1 MEEEVKNTEEMNSF
15 TNEERIEKS
24 VEVKEEA
31 KEEAPPRKKVKEKR
45 KKIDKEK
52 DELIKANLDLK
63 EKVLRITA
71 EMQNIKRR
79 SEIDLANAYKYDGF
93 DLMEKILPILD
104 NFERALSIKQEG
116 TEKFLEGFKM
126 IYDNLRNILLSKGV
140 TEIECLHKEFDP
152 NMMNAVMTDTNE
164 DFPNNVVLEVL
175 QKGYMYQDKILRP
188 AMVKVN
194 ERENLT
200 QENNDERN
208 DE

>member
-1 MEEEVKNTEEMNSF
+1 MEEEIKKTEEENAP
-15 TNEERIEKS
+15 NKEQD
-24 VEVKEEA
+24 VKEEM
-31 KEEAPPRKKVKEKR
+31 KNPEPELPKKKVKEKR

-126 IYDNLRNILLSKGV
+126 IYENLRNILFNKGV
-140 TEIECLHKEFDP
+140 TEIDCFHKEFDP
-152 NMMNAVMTDTNE
+152 NMMNAVMTDTNDE
-164 DFPNNVVLEVL
+164 YANNVVLEVL

-194 ERENLT
+194 ERDNT
-200 QENNDERN
+200 QNNNDERI

>member
-1 MEEEVKNTEEMNSF
+1 MEEEVKNTETVNSS
-15 TNEERIEKS
+15 TNEEKKEVVEEKTE
-24 VEVKEEA
+24 EVQK
-31 KEEAPPRKKVKEKR
+31 EAPPRKKIKEKR
-45 KKIDKEK
+45 KRIDKEK

-93 DLMEKILPILD
+93 DLMEKLLPILD
-104 NFERALSIKQEG
+104 NFERAISIKQEG

-152 NMMNAVMTDTNE
+152 STMNAVMTYTNN
-164 DFPNNVVLEVL
+164 DFANNIVLDVL

-194 ERENLT
+194 ERNVT
-200 QENNDERN
+200 QENDERN

>member
-1 MEEEVKNTEEMNSF
+1 MNEEVKNEQTEQLENEEEQKEETPVQEEM
-15 TNEERIEKS
+15 IQ
-24 VEVKEEA
+24 
-31 KEEAPPRKKVKEKR
+31 EEAPPKKKVKEKR
-45 KKIDKEK
+45 KKIDKER

-93 DLMEKILPILD
+93 DIMEKLLPVID
-104 NFERALSIKQEG
+104 NFERAISIKQEG

-140 TEIECLHKEFDP
+140 TEIECIHKEFDP
-152 NMMNAVMTDTNE
+152 NTMNAVMTDTNNE
-164 DFPNNVVLEVL
+164 YGNNVVLEVL

-194 ERENLT
+194 ERDLT
-200 QENNDERN
+200 QENNERN

>member
-1 MEEEVKNTEEMNSF
+1 MEEEVKNTETMNSS
-15 TNEERIEKS
+15 EEKVEESAKVEKD
-24 VEVKEEA
+24 EI

-45 KKIDKEK
+45 KKQDKEK

-93 DLMEKILPILD
+93 DLMEKLLPILD
-104 NFERALSIKQEG
+104 NFERAISIKQEG

-152 NMMNAVMTDTNE
+152 STMNAVMTDTNE
-164 DFPNNVVLEVL
+164 DYQNNVVLDVL

-194 ERENLT
+194 ERNVT
-200 QENNDERN
+200 QENDERN

>member
-1 MEEEVKNTEEMNSF
+1 MEEEIKKMEEENAPNKEQEVEEEVKNSE
-15 TNEERIEKS
+15 IELPK
-24 VEVKEEA
+24 
-31 KEEAPPRKKVKEKR
+31 KKVKEKH

-93 DLMEKILPILD
+93 DLIEKILPILD

-126 IYDNLRNILLSKGV
+126 IYDNLRSILLSKGI
-140 TEIECLHKEFDP
+140 TEIECIHKEFDP
-152 NMMNAVMTDTNE
+152 VLMNAVMTDTNN
-164 DFPNNVVLEVL
+164 DFDNNIVLDVL

-194 ERENLT
+194 EKNVT
-200 QENNDERN
+200 QENNERN

>member
-1 MEEEVKNTEEMNSF
+1 MEEEVKNTEEMNSSA
-15 TNEERIEKS
+15 NEERIEKS

-45 KKIDKEK
+45 KKIDTEK

-140 TEIECLHKEFDP
+140 TEIECIHKEFDP
-152 NMMNAVMTDTNE
+152 NMMNAVMTDTNN
-164 DFPNNVVLEVL
+164 DFANNIVLDCL

-194 ERENLT
+194 ERDVT
-200 QENNDERN
+200 QENNERN
-208 DE
+208 DEE

>member
-1 MEEEVKNTEEMNSF
+1 MEEEIKKTEEENAP
-15 TNEERIEKS
+15 NKEQVVQEEQNLKPELPK
-24 VEVKEEA
+24 
-31 KEEAPPRKKVKEKR
+31 KKVKEKR

-93 DLMEKILPILD
+93 DLVEKILPILD

-126 IYDNLRNILLSKGV
+126 IYDNLQNILSSKGV
-140 TEIECLHKEFDP
+140 TEIECIHKEFDP
-152 NMMNAVMTDTNE
+152 NMMNAVMTDTNN
-164 DFPNNVVLEVL
+164 DFANNIVLECL
-175 QKGYMYQDKILRP
+175 QKGYMYQDKIIRP

-194 ERENLT
+194 ERDNSSNEH
-200 QENNDERN
+200 E
-208 DE
+208 

>member
-1 MEEEVKNTEEMNSF
+1 MEEEIKKTEEENAP
-15 TNEERIEKS
+15 NKEQD
-24 VEVKEEA
+24 VKEEM
-31 KEEAPPRKKVKEKR
+31 KNPEPELPKKKV
-45 KKIDKEK
+45 
-52 DELIKANLDLK
+52 K

-93 DLMEKILPILD
+93 DLTEKILPILD

-152 NMMNAVMTDTNE
+152 NMMNAVMTDTNN
-164 DFPNNVVLEVL
+164 DFGNNIVLDVL

-194 ERENLT
+194 ERNVT
-200 QENNDERN
+200 QENDERN

>member
-1 MEEEVKNTEEMNSF
+1 MEEEIKKTEEENAP
-15 TNEERIEKS
+15 NKEQVVQEEQNPKPELPK
-24 VEVKEEA
+24 
-31 KEEAPPRKKVKEKR
+31 KKVKEKR

-93 DLMEKILPILD
+93 DLVEKILPILD

-126 IYDNLRNILLSKGV
+126 IYDNLQNILSSKGV
-140 TEIECLHKEFDP
+140 TEIECIHKEFDP
-152 NMMNAVMTDTNE
+152 NMMNAVMTDTNN
-164 DFPNNVVLEVL
+164 DFANNIVLECL
-175 QKGYMYQDKILRP
+175 QKGYMYQDKIIRP

-194 ERENLT
+194 ERDNSSNEH
-200 QENNDERN
+200 E
-208 DE
+208 

>member
-1 MEEEVKNTEEMNSF
+1 MEEEVKNTE
-15 TNEERIEKS
+15 TVDTPS
-24 VEVKEEA
+24 VEEKKEHTEVETETVKEDVS
-31 KEEAPPRKKVKEKR
+31 RKKVREKR

-52 DELIKANLDLK
+52 DELIKVNLDLK

-93 DLMEKILPILD
+93 DLMEKLLPILD
-104 NFERALSIKQEG
+104 NFERAISIKQEG

-152 NMMNAVMTDTNE
+152 STMNAVMTDTNE
-164 DFPNNVVLEVL
+164 DYQNNVVLDVL

-194 ERENLT
+194 ERDNSNHEHE
-200 QENNDERN
+200 QS
-208 DE
+208 

>member
-1 MEEEVKNTEEMNSF
+1 MEDEVKQEQTVDTSQDQEQEVDSVLDKKEEVP
-15 TNEERIEKS
+15 
-24 VEVKEEA
+24 VK
-31 KEEAPPRKKVKEKR
+31 KKIKEKR

-71 EMQNIKRR
+71 EMQNVRRR

-93 DLMEKILPILD
+93 DLMESILPILD
-104 NFERALSIKQEG
+104 NFERAISIKQEG

-126 IYDNLRNILLSKGV
+126 IYENLRNILFNKGV

-152 NMMNAVMTDTNE
+152 NMMNAVMTDTNN
-164 DFPNNVVLEVL
+164 DFGNNIVLDVL

-194 ERENLT
+194 ERNVT
-200 QENNDERN
+200 QENDERN

>member
-1 MEEEVKNTEEMNSF
+1 MEEEIKEEKEFSAVDGGEEALE
-15 TNEERIEKS
+15 TPKEEEKNEEKD
-24 VEVKEEA
+24 
-31 KEEAPPRKKVKEKR
+31 KKKIKAKR

-93 DLMEKILPILD
+93 DLMEKLLPILD
-104 NFERALSIKQEG
+104 NFERAISIKQEG
-116 TEKFLEGFKM
+116 TEKFLEGFQM
-126 IYDNLRNILLSKGV
+126 IYDNLRSILMAKGV

-152 NMMNAVMTDTNE
+152 AMMNAVMTDTNGE
-164 DFPNNVVLEVL
+164 YDNNVVLEVL
-175 QKGYMYQDKILRP
+175 QKGYLYQDKILRP

-194 ERENLT
+194 EKDNATDKHE
-200 QENNDERN
+200 QS
-208 DE
+208 

>member
-1 MEEEVKNTEEMNSF
+1 MEEEIKKTEEENAL
-15 TNEERIEKS
+15 NKEQVVQEEQNPKPELPK
-24 VEVKEEA
+24 
-31 KEEAPPRKKVKEKR
+31 KKVKEKR

-93 DLMEKILPILD
+93 DLVEKILPILD

-126 IYDNLRNILLSKGV
+126 IYDNLQNILSSKGV
-140 TEIECLHKEFDP
+140 TEIECIHKEFDP
-152 NMMNAVMTDTNE
+152 NMMNAVMTDTNN
-164 DFPNNVVLEVL
+164 DFANNIVLECL
-175 QKGYMYQDKILRP
+175 QKGYMYQDKIIRP

-194 ERENLT
+194 ERDNSSNEH
-200 QENNDERN
+200 E
-208 DE
+208 

>member
-1 MEEEVKNTEEMNSF
+1 MEEEVKNESTEDTLEQKEVESVHV
-15 TNEERIEKS
+15 EEH
-24 VEVKEEA
+24 
-31 KEEAPPRKKVKEKR
+31 KEEAPPKKKVKEKR

-52 DELIKANLDLK
+52 DELIEANLDLK

-93 DLMEKILPILD
+93 DIIEKLLPVID

-126 IYDNLRNILLSKGV
+126 IYDNLRNILSSKGV
-140 TEIECLHKEFDP
+140 VEIDAFHQEFDP
-152 NMMNAVMTDTNE
+152 NKMNAVMTDTNSE
-164 DFPNNVVLEVL
+164 YANNVVLEVL

-194 ERENLT
+194 ESDNAT
-200 QENNDERN
+200 DEH
-208 DE
+208 EQS

>member
-15 TNEERIEKS
+15 TNEERIEKP

-140 TEIECLHKEFDP
+140 TEIECIHKEFDP
-152 NMMNAVMTDTNE
+152 NMMNAVMTDTNN
-164 DFPNNVVLEVL
+164 DFANNIVLDCL

-194 ERENLT
+194 ERDVT
-200 QENNDERN
+200 QENNERN
-208 DE
+208 DEE

>member
-1 MEEEVKNTEEMNSF
+1 MEEEVKNTETVNSS
-15 TNEERIEKS
+15 TNEEKKEVVEEKTE
-24 VEVKEEA
+24 EVQK
-31 KEEAPPRKKVKEKR
+31 EAPPRKKIKEKCKR
-45 KKIDKEK
+45 IDKEK

-93 DLMEKILPILD
+93 DLMEKLLPILD
-104 NFERALSIKQEG
+104 NFERAISIKQEG

-126 IYDNLRNILLSKGV
+126 IYDNLRNILLSV

-164 DFPNNVVLEVL
+164 DYQNNVVLDVL

-194 ERENLT
+194 ERDNSNHEHE
-200 QENNDERN
+200 QS
-208 DE
+208 

>member
-1 MEEEVKNTEEMNSF
+1 MEEEVKNAETTDSKI
-15 TNEERIEKS
+15 NEEKKEETVEVKK
-24 VEVKEEA
+24 EVKEEA
-31 KEEAPPRKKVKEKR
+31 PRKKVKEKR

-93 DLMEKILPILD
+93 DLMEKLLPILD

-126 IYDNLRNILLSKGV
+126 IYDNLQSILLSKGV
-140 TEIECLHKEFDP
+140 TEIECIHKDFDP
-152 NMMNAVMTDTNE
+152 NLMNAVMTDTDME
-164 DFPNNVVLEVL
+164 YANNVVLDVL

-194 ERENLT
+194 ERENT
-200 QENNDERN
+200 QDNNERN

>member
-1 MEEEVKNTEEMNSF
+1 MEEEVKNAETTDSKV
-15 TNEERIEKS
+15 NEEKKEETVEVKK
-24 VEVKEEA
+24 EVKEEA
-31 KEEAPPRKKVKEKR
+31 PRKKVKEKR

-93 DLMEKILPILD
+93 DLMEKLLPILD

-126 IYDNLRNILLSKGV
+126 IYDNLQSILLSKGV
-140 TEIECLHKEFDP
+140 TEIECIHKDFDP
-152 NMMNAVMTDTNE
+152 NLMNAVMTDTDME
-164 DFPNNVVLEVL
+164 YANNVVLDVL

-194 ERENLT
+194 ERENT
-200 QENNDERN
+200 QDNNERN

>member
-1 MEEEVKNTEEMNSF
+1 MEEEIKK
-15 TNEERIEKS
+15 NEEENATN
-24 VEVKEEA
+24 KEQVVQ
-31 KEEAPPRKKVKEKR
+31 EEQNQKPELPKKKVKEKR

-93 DLMEKILPILD
+93 DLVEKILPILD

-126 IYDNLRNILLSKGV
+126 IYDNLQNILSSKGV
-140 TEIECLHKEFDP
+140 TEIECIHKEFDP
-152 NMMNAVMTDTNE
+152 NMMNAVMTDTNN
-164 DFPNNVVLEVL
+164 DFANNIVLECL
-175 QKGYMYQDKILRP
+175 QKGYMYQDKIIRP

-194 ERENLT
+194 ERDNSSNEH
-200 QENNDERN
+200 E
-208 DE
+208 

>member
-1 MEEEVKNTEEMNSF
+1 MEEEIKKTEEENAP
-15 TNEERIEKS
+15 NKEQVVQEEQNPKPELPK
-24 VEVKEEA
+24 
-31 KEEAPPRKKVKEKR
+31 KKVKEKR
-45 KKIDKEK
+45 EKIDKEK

-93 DLMEKILPILD
+93 DLVEKILPILD

-126 IYDNLRNILLSKGV
+126 IYDNLQNILSSKGV
-140 TEIECLHKEFDP
+140 TEIECIHKEFDP
-152 NMMNAVMTDTNE
+152 NMMNAVMTDTNN
-164 DFPNNVVLEVL
+164 DFANNIVLECL
-175 QKGYMYQDKILRP
+175 QKGYMYQDKIIRP

-194 ERENLT
+194 ERDNSSNEH
-200 QENNDERN
+200 E
-208 DE
+208 

>member
-1 MEEEVKNTEEMNSF
+1 MEEEVKNTE
-15 TNEERIEKS
+15 TVDTPS
-24 VEVKEEA
+24 VEEKKEHTEVETETVKEDVS
-31 KEEAPPRKKVKEKR
+31 RKKVREKR

-52 DELIKANLDLK
+52 DELIKVNLDLK

-93 DLMEKILPILD
+93 DLMEKLLPILD
-104 NFERALSIKQEG
+104 NFERAISIKQEG

-152 NMMNAVMTDTNE
+152 STMNAVMTDTNE
-164 DFPNNVVLEVL
+164 DYQNNVVLDVL

-194 ERENLT
+194 ERDTGSNEHE
-200 QENNDERN
+200 QS
-208 DE
+208 

>member
-1 MEEEVKNTEEMNSF
+1 MEEEIKKTEEENAP
-15 TNEERIEKS
+15 NKEQVVQEEQNPKPELPK
-24 VEVKEEA
+24 
-31 KEEAPPRKKVKEKR
+31 KKVKEKR

-93 DLMEKILPILD
+93 DLVEKILPILD

-126 IYDNLRNILLSKGV
+126 IYDNLQNILLSKGV
-140 TEIECLHKEFDP
+140 TEIECIHKEFDP
-152 NMMNAVMTDTNE
+152 NMMNAVMTDTNN
-164 DFPNNVVLEVL
+164 DFANNIVLECL
-175 QKGYMYQDKILRP
+175 QKGYMYQDKIIRP

-194 ERENLT
+194 ERNVT
-200 QENNDERN
+200 QENDERN

>member
-1 MEEEVKNTEEMNSF
+1 MKKMEDEVKQEQTVDTSQDQEQEVDSVLDKKEEVP
-15 TNEERIEKS
+15 
-24 VEVKEEA
+24 VK
-31 KEEAPPRKKVKEKR
+31 KKIKEKR

-71 EMQNIKRR
+71 EMQNIRRR

-93 DLMEKILPILD
+93 DLMEKVLPILD
-104 NFERALSIKQEG
+104 NFERAISIKQEG

-126 IYDNLRNILLSKGV
+126 IYENLRNILFNKGV

>member
-140 TEIECLHKEFDP
+140 TEIECIHKEFDP
-152 NMMNAVMTDTNE
+152 NMMNAVMTDTNN
-164 DFPNNVVLEVL
+164 DFANNIVLDCL

-194 ERENLT
+194 ERDVT
-200 QENNDERN
+200 QENNERN
-208 DE
+208 DEE

>member
-1 MEEEVKNTEEMNSF
+1 MEEEIKEEKEFSAVDGGEEALE
-15 TNEERIEKS
+15 TPKEEEKNEEKD
-24 VEVKEEA
+24 
-31 KEEAPPRKKVKEKR
+31 KKKIKAKR

-93 DLMEKILPILD
+93 DLMEKLLPILD
-104 NFERALSIKQEG
+104 NFERAISIKQEG
-116 TEKFLEGFKM
+116 TEKFLEGFQM
-126 IYDNLRNILLSKGV
+126 IYDNLRSILMAKGV

-152 NMMNAVMTDTNE
+152 TMMNAVMTDTNGE
-164 DFPNNVVLEVL
+164 YDNNVVLEVL
-175 QKGYMYQDKILRP
+175 QKGYLYQDKILRP

-194 ERENLT
+194 EKDNATDKHE
-200 QENNDERN
+200 QS
-208 DE
+208 

>member
-1 MEEEVKNTEEMNSF
+1 MEEEVKNEQTVETSSGEENTVS
-15 TNEERIEKS
+15 E
-24 VEVKEEA
+24 KEEVQ
-31 KEEAPPRKKVKEKR
+31 PRKKVKEKR

-63 EKVLRITA
+63 EKLLRVTA

-93 DLMEKILPILD
+93 NLMEKILPVLD
-104 NFERALSIKQEG
+104 NFERAISIKQEG

-126 IYDNLRNILLSKGV
+126 IYENLRNILFNKGV
-140 TEIECLHKEFDP
+140 TEIDCFHKEFDP
-152 NMMNAVMTDTNE
+152 NMMNAVMTDTNDE
-164 DFPNNVVLEVL
+164 YANNVVLEVL

-194 ERENLT
+194 ERDNT
-200 QENNDERN
+200 QNNNDERI

>member
-1 MEEEVKNTEEMNSF
+1 MEEEMKKKEVVESTFNDEEK
-15 TNEERIEKS
+15 TNEEIEQ
-24 VEVKEEA
+24 EESTT
-31 KEEAPPRKKVKEKR
+31 RKKVKEKR

-71 EMQNIKRR
+71 EMQNIRRR

-93 DLMEKILPILD
+93 DLMTSILPILD
-104 NFERALSIKQEG
+104 NFERAIRIKQEG

-126 IYDNLRNILLSKGV
+126 IYENLRNILSNKGV
-140 TEIECLHKEFDP
+140 TEIDCFHKEFDP
-152 NMMNAVMTDTNE
+152 NMMNAVMTDTNDE
-164 DFPNNVVLEVL
+164 YANNVVLEVL

-194 ERENLT
+194 ERDNT
-200 QENNDERN
+200 QNNNDERI